1 MPAALDKIYRTNRIF
16 SWADGHLNPNRSFVG
31 HLLLGITPQ
40 ALPIRRSYFVNFVHS
55 VQKMPSLVALARG
68 LGLGFGS
75 LFVVGRI
82 GLNAP
87 LGRIANYFLLTSF
100 SRLLTTLTS
109 SSVVILP
116 VALPVATSSLSKRRM
131 IFPDRVLGSAGVK

>member
-55 VQKMPSLVALARG
+55 VQKIPSLVALARG
-68 LGLGFGS
+68 LGLGFGLLLCGKARWPQRAAWPNCES
-75 LFVVGRI
+75 LLLDELLQAFDHTGILKRGYVTRDLARGDQLLEQASHDFTGTR
-82 GLNAP
+82 
-87 LGRIANYFLLTSF
+87 LG
-100 SRLLTTLTS
+100 
-109 SSVVILP
+109 
-116 VALPVATSSLSKRRM
+116 
-131 IFPDRVLGSAGVK
+131 